1 MTDRPTLPADL
12 LRVIAAMN
20 AADLARLF
28 EDLLTDSERGL
39 LAERWAIVCHLV
51 AGESQRAVRD
61 LVGAGVSTV
70 NRGARQLKYGAG
82 GFERA
87 FETLV
92 DLGLDDPRAHKALK

>member
-1 MTDRPTLPADL
+1 MTDRPTLPTNL
-12 LRVIAAMN
+12 LCIIAAMDQ
-20 AADLARLF
+20 ADLARLF

-92 DLGLDDPRAHKALK
+92 DLGLDDPRTPKALK